1 MPCAEKTST
10 NFFEPRRAQCAILA
24 YDLHHGDVVAEDG
37 RLRLT
42 TEDAAHARPVDQI
55 ARERHARLVTNA
67 VEADVGEA
75 EVVIVPK
82 DERAI
87 DEFFV
92 EIASRA
98 RTGDCP

>member
-1 MPCAEKTST
+1 MESQSDLQMRFA
-10 NFFEPRRAQCAILA
+10 RRTES
-24 YDLHHGDVVAEDG
+24 DDVTVGVPA
-37 RLRLT
+37 
-42 TEDAAHARPVDQI
+42 
-55 ARERHARLVTNA
+55 
-67 VEADVGEA
+67 VGEA